1 MLHLGI
7 DIDGTV
13 TAQDTF
19 VPYLNEAFSL
29 SITLEDIKEY
39 DLTKL
44 LNISDEAFWEWMNE
58 NEPRIYKEALLAEY
72 AKQTLDELKDHH
84 RLIYITARRG
94 HLKDIT

>member
-58 NEPRIYKEALLAEY
+58 TSRASIKKHCLRSMQNR
-72 AKQTLDELKDHH
+72 
-84 RLIYITARRG
+84 RLMN
-94 HLKDIT
+94 